1 MTYQF
6 LVNTLDPWPR
16 RRLRGRSGGRRT
28 PAPSSSDATRRVV
41 ADQGVEAT
49 TIALVTEAADVGF
62 GTFYL
67 HFDSKE
73 AAIEAV
79 MAELVEEVGNALDHL
94 TAPMQDPAE
103 VLAVSV
109 RHVVGQVDRDE
120 VWAWAVLRIGVSHQL
135 FTSALGGRLVRDL
148 QRGVDAGRFDPALHP
163 VAPFAIGG
171 VVEAAMR
178 ARLDRLVD
186 ADTPQAVAEQVL
198 RMLGVKRR
206 EAKRI
211 AALPLP
217 ELPDD

>member
-1 MTYQF
+1 MAR
-6 LVNTLDPWPR
+6 TLDPWPR

-28 PAPSSSDATRRVV
+28 TRAKLVDATRRVV
-41 ADQGVEAT
+41 ADKGVEAT

-79 MAELVEEVGNALDHL
+79 MAELVEEVGHARSIML

-148 QRGVDAGRFDPALHP
+148 QRGVDARSVRSGDCIPSRRSRS
-163 VAPFAIGG
+163 
-171 VVEAAMR
+171 AASSKPR
-178 ARLDRLVD
+178 CARGSTGSSTR
-186 ADTPQAVAEQVL
+186 T
-198 RMLGVKRR
+198 RR
-206 EAKRI
+206 KPRRNRCCACS
-211 AALPLP
+211 A
-217 ELPDD
+217 

>member
-1 MTYQF
+1 MATTTPSRQERRKANTRAK
-6 LVNTLDPWPR
+6 LV
-16 RRLRGRSGGRRT
+16 
-28 PAPSSSDATRRVV
+28 DATRRVV

-49 TIALVTEAADVGF
+49 TIALVTAAADVGF

-79 MAELVEEVGNALDHL
+79 MAELVEEVGTALDHL

-178 ARLDRLVD
+178 ARLDGLVD

-198 RMLGVKRR
+198 RLLGLKRR

-217 ELPDD
+217 ELSDD

>member
-1 MTYQF
+1 MATTATSRQERRKANTRAK
-6 LVNTLDPWPR
+6 LV
-16 RRLRGRSGGRRT
+16 
-28 PAPSSSDATRRVV
+28 DATRRVV

-49 TIALVTEAADVGF
+49 TIALVTESADVGF

-79 MAELVEEVGNALDHL
+79 MAELVEEVGTALDHL

-120 VWAWAVLRIGVSHQL
+120 VWAWAVLRIGVSHRL

-178 ARLDRLVD
+178 ARLNGLVD

-217 ELPDD
+217 ALPDD

>member
-1 MTYQF
+1 MAT
-6 LVNTLDPWPR
+6 T
-16 RRLRGRSGGRRT
+16 
-28 PAPSSSDATRRVV
+28 APSRQERRKANTRAKLVDATRRVV

-120 VWAWAVLRIGVSHQL
+120 VWAWAVLHIGVSHQL